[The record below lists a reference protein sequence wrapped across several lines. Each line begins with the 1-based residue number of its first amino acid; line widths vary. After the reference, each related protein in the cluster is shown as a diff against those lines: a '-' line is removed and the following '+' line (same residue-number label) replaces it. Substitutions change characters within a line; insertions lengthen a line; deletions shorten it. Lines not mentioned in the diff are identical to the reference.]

1 MSEEA
6 EIIKTIIEVKQEGN
20 PLKDY
25 FYPLVVT
32 FFGAFFAHYA
42 VKYQKYI
49 DAQRQKLETAN
60 NWVVTFQ
67 GVYEGL
73 ISVKRTYAGRIN
85 ENPLTRTS
93 AIQEQIHLPSKV
105 ELDMGGLSFLVPDK
119 DDESALN
126 DKWRSLPR
134 INSMQSNYNF
144 LVGTWHR
151 RNALAAEIIPK
162 IVSEYGEQ
170 GAANISLDQ
179 AIECVGQEVFLPYMD
194 LTEYIIKITDELL
207 LETYDFVSKF
217 EKSSRQCIDT
227 FRVKNYG
234 KLLSYKNET
243 DGAKEMMKKC
253 PEVNYQLLAAMFKT
267 PVDRIK
273 ERYVTGYEDESIYD
287 VEELG
292 EIASNIKK
300 YEEEQLL
307 RRKFRW
313 WW

>member
-1 MSEEA
+1 MNEEA
-6 EIIKTIIEVKQEGN
+6 EIIKTIIEVKLDGN

-25 FYPLVVT
+25 FYPLVIT

-42 VKYQKYI
+42 VKYQNYI

-73 ISVKRTYAGRIN
+73 IAVKKTYAARIN
-85 ENPLTRTS
+85 DDPLARTA
-93 AIQEQIHLPSKV
+93 AIQEQIHLPDKV
-105 ELDMGGLSFLVPDK
+105 NLDMGGLSFLVPDK
-119 DDESALN
+119 EDECALN

-134 INSMQSNYNF
+134 INSMLSNYNF

-151 RNALAAEIIPK
+151 RNVLAAEIIPK
-162 IVSEYGEQ
+162 IIREHGEQ
-170 GAANISLDQ
+170 GVANMSLNK
-179 AIECVGQEVFLPYMD
+179 AIDCVGQEVFLPYMD

-207 LETYDFVSKF
+207 LETYDFVSNF

-227 FRVKNYG
+227 FRVKDYG

-243 DGAKEMMKKC
+243 EGAKKLMKKC
-253 PEVNYQLLAAMFKT
+253 PEVNYQLLAALFST
-267 PVDRIK
+267 PVERIK
-273 ERYVTGYEDESIYD
+273 ERYVTGYEDDSIYEG
-287 VEELG
+287 EEIG
-292 EIASNIKK
+292 EVASNINK
-300 YEEEQLL
+300 YKEEQLL
-307 RRKFRW
+307 KRKFRW